1 MWGLFL
7 DGGLQLGN
15 LSSFLPLI
23 CTVSPYCRAWLF
35 APTGIKPKGR
45 PLAVYT
51 IGRGLVFET
60 VRPDKSISSQ
70 SAVTLNSLV
79 LVPVSCNPSILSF
92 HTFYI
97 TLSFTGSVLV
107 ASGAIH
113 STKVS

>member
-35 APTGIKPKGR
+35 APTGIKPKGW

-51 IGRGLVFET
+51 IGRGLEFET

-70 SAVTLNSLV
+70 SAVTL
-79 LVPVSCNPSILSF
+79 
-92 HTFYI
+92 
-97 TLSFTGSVLV
+97 
-107 ASGAIH
+107 
-113 STKVS
+113 

>member
-1 MWGLFL
+1 M
-7 DGGLQLGN
+7 
-15 LSSFLPLI
+15 
-23 CTVSPYCRAWLF
+23 A
-35 APTGIKPKGR
+35 
-45 PLAVYT
+45 
-51 IGRGLVFET
+51 FET

-97 TLSFTGSVLV
+97 TLSFIGSVLV

-113 STKVS
+113 STKVSLVADGTRLRWSGFNQVY